1 MPRRALVSLLVLVL
15 CGGCAARQRG
25 HEKTLRECS
34 TSGDAGRHRER
45 RGTVDGTGGLST
57 LGDQSR
63 NQVTEIR
70 DDCVYTV
77 KVRAGDRGWEVDGLS
92 WVGSYAASKRGDRV
106 AFVAQDREGWHV
118 IVDGERG
125 PAFDGTSAAAT
136 FSADGVHVMF
146 VGFTEGRSG
155 RVFVDGKEV
164 ARAPF
169 GIDNGAYGFT
179 SDGRYLVGIRTEDG
193 GVQVSAGGVL
203 GPRLDTRFTGPGI
216 VASTTY
222 LDLATS
228 LSGGRFAYVGTRG
241 DRGVLVVDGHE
252 VAVPEGTHPA
262 RPLFSATGARLLYT
276 ALPVTK
282 PGEEKPPP
290 PAVVIDGVV
299 HPMPGLS
306 SAVFT
311 RGEIPLVITT
321 LPLGLTGRVSRTH
334 LFGVDRLDQKKPPGE
349 PDDRL
354 IFDDH
359 VLDPQDIDVR
369 ADGTVTCRGAPFAQV
384 RGRHA
389 PARAE

>member
-1 MPRRALVSLLVLVL
+1 VV
-15 CGGCAARQRG
+15 
-25 HEKTLRECS
+25 
-34 TSGDAGRHRER
+34 
-45 RGTVDGTGGLST
+45 
-57 LGDQSR
+57 
-63 NQVTEIR
+63 
-70 DDCVYTV
+70 
-77 KVRAGDRGWEVDGLS
+77 
-92 WVGSYAASKRGDRV
+92 
-106 AFVAQDREGWHV
+106 
-118 IVDGERG
+118 VDGERG
-125 PAFDGTSAAAT
+125 PAFDGTSASAT

-155 RVFVDGKEV
+155 RVFVDGREV

-169 GIDNGAYGFT
+169 GIDNGAYAFT

-222 LDLATS
+222 LDLTTS

-276 ALPVTK
+276 AFPVPK
-282 PGEEKPPP
+282 VGEEKPPP

-306 SAVFT
+306 SAAFT

-321 LPLGLTGRVSRTH
+321 LPLGLTGRVSHTH
-334 LFGVDRLDQKKPPGE
+334 LFGVDRLDQTKPPGE

-354 IFDDH
+354 IFEDH
-359 VLDPQDIDVR
+359 VIDPQDIDVR
-369 ADGTVTCRGAPFAQV
+369 ADGTVTCRGEPFAQV